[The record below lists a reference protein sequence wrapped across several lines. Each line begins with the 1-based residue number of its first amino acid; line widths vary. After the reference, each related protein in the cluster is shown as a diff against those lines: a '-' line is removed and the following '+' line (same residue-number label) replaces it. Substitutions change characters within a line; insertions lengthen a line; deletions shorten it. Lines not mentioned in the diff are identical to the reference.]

1 MGNYISCTLTTSLG
15 TQSKGPKVIF
25 PDGTLKQLQS
35 PTNAA
40 ELMFE
45 NPNHFLVNSR
55 SMEVG
60 RRFSPL
66 AADEDLESANVY
78 VMFPMKRLN
87 AVITAGDMGRLLM
100 AANSALRRASGG
112 RTRVLPDFHQ
122 AAPEVVVVVNQVEGI
137 GERIKMG
144 EDGGEGYCSSSSS
157 SSSMLEFKYR
167 LSVCRSRKP
176 MLETIAEENICSR

>member
-1 MGNYISCTLTTSLG
+1 MGNYISCTLTSSLG
-15 TQSKGPKVIF
+15 NQNKGAKVIF
-25 PDGTLKQLQS
+25 KDGTLKQLQS

-66 AADEDLESANVY
+66 AADEDLESGNVY

-122 AAPEVVVVVNQVEGI
+122 AAPELAVVNQDEDKEG
-137 GERIKMG
+137 RINMG
-144 EDGGEGYCSSSSS
+144 AEDGDEGCCSSS

-176 MLETIAEENICSR
+176 LLETIVEENICSR